1 MYTVIC
7 IRLALAANE
16 LMDAVFID
24 SLCMCKKSYILKFI
38 STKRLAERL
47 VGRYNIQLLS
57 VIFKM
62 LSLRELEAS
71 AAFDVR
77 PSKAMFVVIIK

>member
-1 MYTVIC
+1 M
-7 IRLALAANE
+7 
-16 LMDAVFID
+16 
-24 SLCMCKKSYILKFI
+24 